1 MSHLTAKERTILSI
15 LLLVIGT
22 VIFIDSIGDLRAG
35 DGWLHAGTEL
45 TAVGALFATLLWLWV
60 QKAGEMS
67 RAVAFAGER
76 HEALLK
82 EAESWRSQVAP
93 IKPDLR
99 SAIETQFSAWSLTP
113 AEQEISMLI
122 LKGLSNKEIAAVRS
136 ASEMTIKQ
144 QANSIYRKSG
154 IANRSQLLAFF
165 LEDLF

>member
-1 MSHLTAKERTILSI
+1 MSSLSTRERTILSG
-15 LLLVIGT
+15 LLLLIGT
-22 VIFIDSIGDLRAG
+22 VILLDSISDLRAG

-45 TAVGALFATLLWLWV
+45 AAVGTLFATLIWLWV
-60 QKAGEMS
+60 QKAGEMT

-76 HEALLK
+76 HEVLLK
-82 EAESWRSQVAP
+82 EAEAWRSQVAP

-99 SAIETQFSAWSLTP
+99 TAIEAQFSAWSLTP

-122 LKGLSNKEIAAVRS
+122 LKGLSNKEIASVRS

-144 QANSIYRKSG
+144 QANAIYRKSG

>member
-1 MSHLTAKERTILSI
+1 
-15 LLLVIGT
+15 
-22 VIFIDSIGDLRAG
+22 
-35 DGWLHAGTEL
+35 
-45 TAVGALFATLLWLWV
+45 
-60 QKAGEMS
+60 
-67 RAVAFAGER
+67 
-76 HEALLK
+76 
-82 EAESWRSQVAP
+82 VAP

-99 SAIETQFSAWSLTP
+99 SAIEAQFSAWSLTP

-144 QANSIYRKSG
+144 QANAIYRKSG